1 MPVIKDPAAQ
11 VQEGL
16 ENMAVMLSAVHNF
29 LLLQKKKNKTRPL
42 TIEVQQ
48 GNHLLKP

>member
-1 MPVIKDPAAQ
+1 MLAIKDPAAQ

-16 ENMAVMLSAVHNF
+16 ENKAIMLSAVYDF
-29 LLLQKKKNKTRPL
+29 LLLHKKTKTRQL
-42 TIEVQQ
+42 TNEVQQ